1 MEFFM
6 KLPRSRREFALF
18 MAIIS
23 IISVN
28 IIAPLITCFEMGFHL
43 YVWADALRIIPFI
56 WLSVIVLVLLAY
68 KPAEWMTGRI
78 IREGDSFNAHIIVNI
93 LCTVFLMSIF
103 LTVIGTWIGS
113 RRISVEPIRLFF
125 YKWPRNF
132 SISLAVEA
140 LIAQPVARF
149 VMLKLHQWM
158 EAAAAAAV
166 VRCMHQKRARNLGS
180 LALFWNLPIPPLPG
194 SRIFHGKM
202 LPRHPEGAD
211 LRENRLAFRGKAAC
225 RHPCEPLPAN
235 DALGNG
241 VQMEIV
247 PLSRRAGACPS
258 RDAETLERAREPS
271 LALFSLYK
279 WRVHDVY
286 PENVNKLQPLFW
298 MGYCYKSS

>member
-56 WLSVIVLVLLAY
+56 WLSVIALVLLTY

-78 IREGDSFNAHIIVNI
+78 ISEGDSFNAHIIVNI

-158 EAAAAAAV
+158 
-166 VRCMHQKRARNLGS
+166 
-180 LALFWNLPIPPLPG
+180 
-194 SRIFHGKM
+194 
-202 LPRHPEGAD
+202 
-211 LRENRLAFRGKAAC
+211 
-225 RHPCEPLPAN
+225 
-235 DALGNG
+235 DAKG
-241 VQMEIV
+241 
-247 PLSRRAGACPS
+247 
-258 RDAETLERAREPS
+258 
-271 LALFSLYK
+271 
-279 WRVHDVY
+279 
-286 PENVNKLQPLFW
+286 
-298 MGYCYKSS
+298 

>member
-56 WLSVIVLVLLAY
+56 WLSVIALVLLAY

-78 IREGDSFNAHIIVNI
+78 ISEGDSFNAHIIVNI

-113 RRISVEPIRLFF
+113 HRISVEPIRLFF

-158 EAAAAAAV
+158 
-166 VRCMHQKRARNLGS
+166 
-180 LALFWNLPIPPLPG
+180 
-194 SRIFHGKM
+194 
-202 LPRHPEGAD
+202 
-211 LRENRLAFRGKAAC
+211 
-225 RHPCEPLPAN
+225 
-235 DALGNG
+235 DAKG
-241 VQMEIV
+241 
-247 PLSRRAGACPS
+247 
-258 RDAETLERAREPS
+258 
-271 LALFSLYK
+271 
-279 WRVHDVY
+279 
-286 PENVNKLQPLFW
+286 
-298 MGYCYKSS
+298 